1 MALDYNLKTRTMMNN
16 VEGANLELEDGDDN
30 DMEFEATNVEISDN
44 VVVIADELENGD
56 PFYIL
61 LCNRPLHR
69 CQ

>member
-1 MALDYNLKTRTMMNN
+1 MNN

-30 DMEFEATNVEISDN
+30 DMEFEATNVEIGDN

>member
-1 MALDYNLKTRTMMNN
+1 LALDYNLKTRTMMNN

>member
-1 MALDYNLKTRTMMNN
+1 MNN